1 MVGLRGR
8 REQRY
13 TVASVTET
21 LRAPLEIRRST
32 SVLKIIIILTEPGS
46 RNKENKIKTAN
57 KTNINKSTRETNRQ
71 TETGRQTDRQTEKI
85 SQLERQTDR
94 QRQGDRQ
101 TDRQRQGNRET
112 KTDTERQTETDR
124 QTETQRE
131 RERERGS
138 ERVPFQVP

>member
-32 SVLKIIIILTEPGS
+32 SVLKIIIIITEPGS

-57 KTNINKSTRETNRQ
+57 KTNINKSTRETDRQ

-94 QRQGDRQ
+94 DR
-101 TDRQRQGNRET
+101 
-112 KTDTERQTETDR
+112 ETDR
-124 QTETQRE
+124 QTETGKQRDKDRH
-131 RERERGS
+131 RETN
-138 ERVPFQVP
+138 